1 MITKLIGI
9 GAAGNKAA
17 IAAID
22 NEVISK
28 SDVLLINSTL
38 KDIPHDYDGEKYC
51 FSKAYGGCGKE
62 RKIARD
68 HMIADLK
75 SGELNISKFLQVGVD
90 EKQAELVVIVSS
102 VEGGTGS
109 GSAPIL
115 ARFIKETL
123 GIHAVRCFSFTGFE
137 DDIRGLRNTVEY
149 FQELTDVL
157 AIESVSNAKYLD
169 AADGDR
175 IKAEK
180 MANQDF
186 CIKLSVLMGN
196 MIRESDHNI
205 DPTDHLK
212 ICKVPNFSIVEYREF
227 NKIKNK
233 KEFRQ
238 MVQDMIDE
246 SKSIDLNST
255 SQKKMAVIINIDKD
269 NTGVIDYRDV
279 LTSRFGECHEVFEHI
294 EYETTLPKFFAF
306 ITVGN
311 KVPIKEIEEV
321 YTKYQNRSQKVDT
334 NPDEFFAKEF
344 EFDKQDDQFDL
355 AAGEKTKSASDFFNS
370 LGVGSPTQKQVAV
383 SSSSK
388 KGDNAYFD

>member
-17 IAAID
+17 IAAVE
-22 NEVISK
+22 NEVIDK

-62 RKIARD
+62 RNIAKN
-68 HMIADLK
+68 HMITDLQ
-75 SGELNISKFLQVGVD
+75 SGDLDIGKFLNIGIDDK
-90 EKQAELVVIVSS
+90 KAELVVIVSS
-102 VEGGTGS
+102 TEGGTGS

-115 ARFIKETL
+115 ARFIKESL
-123 GIHAVRCFSFTGFE
+123 GIQGVRCFSFVGFE

-157 AIESVSNAKYLD
+157 AIEAVSNAKYLD
-169 AADGDR
+169 DADGDR

-180 MANQDF
+180 LANQDF
-186 CIKLSVLMGN
+186 CTKLSVLMGN

-212 ICKVPNFSIVEYREF
+212 ICKVPNFSVIEYREF
-227 NKIKNK
+227 SKIKNK
-233 KEFRQ
+233 KEFRA

-246 SKSIDLNST
+246 SKSIDLNSA
-255 SQKKMAVIINIDKD
+255 SQKKMAAIINIDESS
-269 NTGVIDYRDV
+269 TGIIDYREV
-279 LTSRFGECHEVFEHI
+279 LTARFGECHEVFEHI
-294 EYETTLPKFFAF
+294 EYESSLPQFFAF

-321 YTKYQNRSQKVDT
+321 YAKYQSRSQKVDT
-334 NPDEFFAKEF
+334 NPDEFFAKQF
-344 EFDKQDDQFDL
+344 EFDEQDDQFDL
-355 AAGEKTKSASDFFNS
+355 NAGEKTKTPAEFFS
-370 LGVGSPTQKQVAV
+370 SIGVTPAKPKQVIV
-383 SSSSK
+383 SSRK
-388 KGDNAYFD
+388 TDDTTNQY

>member
-22 NEVISK
+22 NEVINK
-28 SDVLLINSTL
+28 EDVLLINSTL

-62 RKIARD
+62 RNIARN
-68 HMIADLK
+68 HMINDLK
-75 SGELNISKFLQVGVD
+75 NGDLDIEKFLQIGIE
-90 EKQAELVVIVSS
+90 EKKAEMVVIVSS

-115 ARFIKETL
+115 ARYIKETL

-180 MANQDF
+180 MANEDF

-196 MIRESDHNI
+196 LIRESDHNI

-233 KEFRQ
+233 KEFRA

-246 SKSIDLNST
+246 SKSVDISSA
-255 SQKKMAVIINIDKD
+255 SQKKMAVIINIDKS
-269 NTGVIDYRDV
+269 NTGVIDYRDT
-279 LTSRFGECHEVFEHI
+279 LTNRFGECHEIFEHI
-294 EYETTLPKFFAF
+294 EYEASLPQFFAF

-311 KVPIKEIEEV
+311 NVPIKEIEEV
-321 YTKYQNRSQKVDT
+321 YTKYQSRSQKV
-334 NPDEFFAKEF
+334 NASPDEFFAKEF
-344 EFDKQDDQFDL
+344 EFDEQDNQFDL
-355 AAGEKTKSASDFFNS
+355 SAGEKTKSASEFFSS
-370 LGVGSPTQKQVAV
+370 LGVAAPKQKQVV
-383 SSSSK
+383 VSSSK
-388 KGDNAYFD
+388 KDADPYLS